1 MSLRKVL
8 STFAATLAFAAAGA
22 WAQAPAPFETLN
34 PPQIPE
40 GGGKI
45 EVIEFFWYG
54 CPHCLAVEPQ
64 VNTWLKTIPADV
76 VFKRIPAFPS
86 DAWGATVPLYY
97 TLEAM
102 GLLDKYH
109 QKVFDAMQK
118 DNVNLGNKRLREEWL
133 AKNGIDVT
141 KYNEMEKSFTVA
153 TKVARA
159 RTMTGSYR
167 VDSVPRFFVNGKY
180 YTSADQAGGHDRL
193 FPVIDQL
200 IARARRENSTPMAA
214 PKKG

>member
-1 MSLRKVL
+1 VL

-54 CPHCLAVEPQ
+54 CPHCYAVEPQ
-64 VNTWLKTIPADV
+64 VNAWLKNLPADV

-86 DAWGATVPLYY
+86 DQWGSTVPLYY

-118 DNVNLGNKRLREEWL
+118 DGVNLGNKRLREEWL
-133 AKNGIDVT
+133 GKNGIDVA

-159 RTMTGSYR
+159 RTMTANYR
-167 VDSVPRFFVNGKY
+167 VDSEPRFFVNGKY
-180 YTSADQAGGHDRL
+180 YTSAELAGGHDKL

-200 IARARRENSTPMAA
+200 IVRARRENSTPMAA
-214 PKKG
+214 PKKS